1 MTKDL
6 LHELFEYKD
15 SNLVWKVSK
24 ARRIKVGDVAGSVN
38 SNGYMQVQINKK
50 MFKVHRLVWIMH
62 NGDIDDELQVDHINR
77 DRLDN
82 CIDNLRLVTP
92 QENSFNSKSRGYS
105 WVEAKKKYVAYITFS
120 GTRKTIGAFDNAEE
134 ARKAYLNAKEKYH
147 RIELH

>member
-6 LHELFEYKD
+6 LHELFEYKNG
-15 SNLVWKVSK
+15 NLLWKVSK
-24 ARRIKVGDVAGSVN
+24 ARRIKVGDIAGSVN

-50 MFKVHRLVWIMH
+50 MFRVHRLVWIMH
-62 NGDIDDELQVDHINR
+62 NESIDEELHIDHINR

-105 WVEAKKKYVAYITFS
+105 WIKAKKKYVAQITID
-120 GTRKTIGAFDNAEE
+120 RVQKTLGAFDNAED
-134 ARKAYLNAKEKYH
+134 ARRAYLDAKEKYH